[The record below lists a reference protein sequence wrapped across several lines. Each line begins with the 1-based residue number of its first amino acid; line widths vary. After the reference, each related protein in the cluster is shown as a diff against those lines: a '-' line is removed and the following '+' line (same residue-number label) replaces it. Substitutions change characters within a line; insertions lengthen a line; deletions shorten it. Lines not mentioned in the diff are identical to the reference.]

1 MSEGRS
7 ASEAVE
13 PAVSSTVDR
22 LVAVKEYIMH
32 HVVNSDSWHIPFV
45 FHTTFEI
52 PTFSLHALMLLITS
66 GLLIYLFRV
75 VYRHDAKV
83 PTGMTN
89 LLEAFVLFIRDDIA
103 IAFLGDEDGRRMT
116 PLLCSFFFFIL
127 TLNLIGL
134 VPIFAS
140 ATGNINVTAAFAVI
154 TFLFMTIG
162 ALFKNGPAGF
172 MQAFIPHGVPW
183 PILIVL
189 VPIEL
194 AGVLIKCMALMIRL
208 FANMM
213 AGHIV
218 ISALVGLVVVYG
230 LTSAWPALGLALV
243 IYVIKLFVAFLQAYI
258 FTLLSAMFIGMI
270 YHPAH

>member
-1 MSEGRS
+1 MSEVS
-7 ASEAVE
+7 STSEAVE
-13 PAVSSTVDR
+13 PVVDGATDR
-22 LVAVKEYIMH
+22 LVALKEYLMH
-32 HVVNSDSWHIPFV
+32 HVGNSDSWRIPYV
-45 FHTTFEI
+45 FDVKFEI

-89 LLEAFVLFIRDDIA
+89 LLEAFVLFVRDDIG
-103 IAFLGDEDGRRMT
+103 IAFLGEEDGRRMT

-154 TFLFMTIG
+154 TFLFMTVG
-162 ALFKNGPAGF
+162 AVFKNGPAGF

-183 PILIVL
+183 PVLIVL
-189 VPIEL
+189 VPIEM

-208 FANMM
+208 YANMM
-213 AGHIV
+213 AGHMV
-218 ISALVGLVVVYG
+218 IAALMGLLVMYGLVALPALV
-230 LTSAWPALGLALV
+230 LTCG

-258 FTLLSAMFIGMI
+258 FTLLSAMFIGQI

>member
-1 MSEGRS
+1 MSKVNS
-7 ASEAVE
+7 ASGAVE
-13 PAVSSTVDR
+13 PDVSNAVDR
-22 LVAVKEYIMH
+22 LVAVKEYILH

-45 FHTTFEI
+45 FHMKFEI
-52 PTFSLHALMLLITS
+52 PTFSLHALMLLMTS
-66 GLLIYLFRV
+66 GLLIYLFRA
-75 VYRHDAKV
+75 VYRHGAKV

-89 LLEAFVLFIRDDIA
+89 LLEAFVMFIRDDIA
-103 IAFLGDEDGRRMT
+103 IAFLGKEDGKRMT

-127 TLNLIGL
+127 ALNLIGL

-140 ATGNINVTAAFAVI
+140 ATGNINVTAALAVV
-154 TFLFMTIG
+154 TFLFMTVG
-162 ALFKNGPAGF
+162 AVFKNGPAGF
-172 MQAFIPHGVPW
+172 IHAFIPHGVPW
-183 PILIVL
+183 PILILL

-194 AGVLIKCMALMIRL
+194 AGVLIKSMALMIRL

-230 LTSAWPALGLALV
+230 LAALPSLALALG

-258 FTLLSAMFIGMI
+258 FTLLSAMFIGQI